1 MMRWNLKAKD
11 IISTAV
17 YSVLYF
23 IVVALSAMVC
33 VFILPIIFPFLTYP
47 YLYIPVLSALF
58 SGTIYMLLAARVQK
72 FGAVSLMALLMG
84 IFFLFVF
91 PYAFFVSLLVGLLA
105 DVIAS
110 AGRYKSKA
118 GLLLSYLVFC
128 LHLLGPVLP
137 MFLFP
142 NLYRDQLERLGRD
155 AGQIAE
161 TLSVAEPGQGF
172 LLAGLTLL
180 AALIGGWFGQK
191 MLSKHFRKAGI
202 V

>member
-1 MMRWNLKAKD
+1 MRWNLKAKD

-17 YSVLYF
+17 YSVVYF

-47 YLYIPVLSALF
+47 YLYIPVLAALF

-72 FGAVSLMALLMG
+72 FGAIILMALLMG

-91 PYAFFVSLLVGLLA
+91 PYAFFISLLVGLAA
-105 DVIAS
+105 DLVAA
-110 AGRYKSKA
+110 AGRYKSKG
-118 GLLLSYLVFC
+118 GLLLSYLVFS

-142 NLYRDQLERLGRD
+142 DFYREQLQKLGRD

-161 TLSVAEPGQGF
+161 TLSVADPGQG
-172 LLAGLTLL
+172 LLLVGLTIL
-180 AALIGGWFGQK
+180 AALTGGWFGRK
-191 MLSKHFRKAGI
+191 MMAKHFKKAGI

>member
-47 YLYIPVLSALF
+47 YLYIPVLAALF

-72 FGAVSLMALLMG
+72 FGAITLMALLMG

-91 PYAFFVSLLVGLLA
+91 PYAFFVSLLVGLAA
-105 DVIAS
+105 DLV
-110 AGRYKSKA
+110 AGGES
-118 GLLLSYLVFC
+118 
-128 LHLLGPVLP
+128 
-137 MFLFP
+137 
-142 NLYRDQLERLGRD
+142 
-155 AGQIAE
+155 
-161 TLSVAEPGQGF
+161 
-172 LLAGLTLL
+172 
-180 AALIGGWFGQK
+180 QK
-191 MLSKHFRKAGI
+191 
-202 V
+202 